1 MEIKEKLNE
10 EKIQDTKKPFMTVNA
25 QVEGAFMALISVII
39 GLVTLVPFLSILALA
54 GPVPIMLLV
63 LRRGVKVS
71 FLATL
76 VAGCIFS
83 IVAGLQ
89 GGIFF
94 VINFNLVGLVLGLGI
109 KRKWSVVKIIL
120 SGSIVS
126 FLYVI
131 ASLLVVTF
139 IMGQNID
146 TMVTETFNQV
156 LEMMKSMG
164 WNQELL
170 GQSMGFT
177 KEEIIKNPDL
187 IKIIMVKSVKA
198 TFMAANLLVSLFG
211 ILLQYMVAA
220 GILKRLGYEL
230 QPVPAFSEW
239 RLPWQYAW
247 AFIMGFI
254 LMTVSVP
261 KVPENSISRGAL
273 LINSLSNPW
282 FIIGENIFIICQ
294 ILYVMIG
301 LSIIYFFLNK
311 FKIPVLVRI
320 FAIILLFGC
329 GANIIMFI
337 GLFDTWFNLR
347 KLEPKTENDEK
358 KEENNLNI

>member
-1 MEIKEKLNE
+1 MNE
-10 EKIQDTKKPFMTVNA
+10 KKPFMTVNA

-109 KRKWSVVKIIL
+109 KRKWSISKIIL
-120 SGSIVS
+120 SGSLVS
-126 FLYVI
+126 FLYII
-131 ASLLVVTF
+131 ASLIIVTA

-156 LEMMKSMG
+156 LAMMKSMG
-164 WNQELL
+164 WNQDLL

-187 IKIIMVKSVKA
+187 IKIIMIKSVKA

-220 GILKRLGYEL
+220 SILKRLGYEL
-230 QPVPAFSEW
+230 PSVPAFSSW
-239 RLPWQYAW
+239 RLSWRYAW
-247 AFIMGFI
+247 VFILGFI

-261 KVPENSISRGAL
+261 QVPDTTVSRGTL

-301 LSIIYFFLNK
+301 LSIIYFFLSK
-311 FKIPVLVRI
+311 FKVPLFVRI
-320 FAIILLFGC
+320 FAIMILFGC
-329 GANIIMFI
+329 GANVIMFI
-337 GLFDTWFNLR
+337 GLFDTWFNIR
-347 KLEPKTENDEK
+347 KLEPKSEKEEEK
-358 KEENNLNI
+358 KNEDLKDVKE